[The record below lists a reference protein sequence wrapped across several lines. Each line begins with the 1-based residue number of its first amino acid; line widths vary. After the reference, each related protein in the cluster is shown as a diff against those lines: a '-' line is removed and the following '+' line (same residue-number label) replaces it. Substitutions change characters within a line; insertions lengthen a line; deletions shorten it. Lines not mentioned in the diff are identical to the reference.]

1 MGSSSRRHDHG
12 GRSRSPSPA
21 PGARASS
28 SSALIDGFFFR
39 RRRERL
45 NWRMLAA
52 IDPDQVMK
60 DVRSVPCRLAACGRM
75 TADSTDQVD
84 IESLQEVMENVT
96 FCDIEAED
104 VRYIDPNFIKLF
116 QLAQLIIEFLL
127 HSQEYLVD
135 QRDEAEAELESLRG
149 RYAKAASEQE
159 KQEAESAA
167 MKKELKTL
175 RKTLYAYQLVAKLPG
190 GLSQNN
196 TTQAVYHAASSVEF
210 QRMADMIERF
220 STRLVDAERQLRQAA
235 LQLRLLFGGML
246 TRCDFM
252 RAQAALEEMYKQERL
267 RYERELQEL
276 KTSVHKQV
284 NDEREALLE
293 EKARFEEYM
302 NRELKRK
309 SHVGQIE
316 DDDDGAAKRAAREP
330 PPKQEPEEQ
339 PKPAKT
345 DEIGAE
351 VQRLLQQ
358 LAEQQARSQREQ
370 ESTALSLAAEFDAR
384 QQDALEAV
392 QERMAAEMERIRLTL
407 IEQHNDERRTMEE
420 QLQAATREIQ
430 EMRAAMQARRSSEA
444 KPKQPTPPHSAQED
458 ADNHP
463 RLPSLTIKI
472 PQPPEPESAPVSQ
485 PQSAR
490 SEPTPPP
497 LEPTFSDEILMDV
510 EAIAE
515 AAKSTGSMDIPKE
528 DPQTEDELWETV
540 VDAMRKHT
548 ETPIQSAPWAKSL
561 FAHPVGAIQDEKN
574 NSSTLADQYL
584 AERGVTSSRIYKE
597 WGINPGIFGE
607 YSELSMQM
615 FAERMQDGD
624 AMPMYKRMR
633 SHLEKQVD
641 SIVSVYLAKAQDPSS
656 TISRRSS
663 MRKASLAFSLGPA
676 PSPNRGSTA
685 GALRRSI
692 QINPVQKVEVFD
704 QSLPVVSPVKRMS
717 FSMPAVGFA
726 ATPTASEHGRSHER
740 RASTTT
746 SASTATEGPDD
757 LDVLRAQLAALRAS
771 AQSPGSAHKQSFFS
785 NPFKKISGDIAR
797 RLFSPKADGQMP
809 SLREEHE
816 AANAGNEQV
825 FEPLEQLPPSPLKK
839 NGTPLKGFF
848 GRIGDLAESPEHDG
862 SSYSGTQS
870 DSPSRSA
877 DGESGSS
884 YTGSTQSRSRSP
896 SPPPHLQARQTQ
908 QPTQAPPR
916 AASGWGAEPVIKVS
930 VGDTGPLSLKN
941 RPHPHVVIDK
951 ARLDSAPTPTATH
964 AFPAAADPPTRRS
977 LTGRGGQGVQQSA
990 PISAP
995 SVSALRSSDGGG
1007 DDDDV
1012 GIDDLEI
1019 SSSSLSQEDSLLESI
1034 IDEDPIPSNQSSPQY
1049 VGTVPAKVIGQATG
1063 TAPSSSWTAPAAK
1076 GGVAG
1081 FDNDDDDDDMDIFDN
1096 LPDSDSLTED
1106 PPAAAAGRTS
1116 VQMPRPPQ
1124 PVSNTAAAKPP
1135 PPAAQGWAGPPQGV
1149 HVMDDLDDF
1158 DD

>member
-1 MGSSSRRHDHG
+1 MRNNTVGQHNPHAALG
-12 GRSRSPSPA
+12 LYNKETPA
-21 PGARASS
+21 EPECIPGPPD
-28 SSALIDGFFFR
+28 SALIDGFFFR

-60 DVRSVPCRLAACGRM
+60 D
-75 TADSTDQVD
+75 VD

-196 TTQAVYHAASSVEF
+196 TTQAVYHGSTTQAASSVEF

-220 STRLVDAERQLRQAA
+220 STRLVDAERQLRCEVESKMEQRIDREVAERKA
-235 LQLRLLFGGML
+235 SG
-246 TRCDFM
+246 
-252 RAQAALEEMYKQERL
+252 AALEEMYKQERL

-407 IEQHNDERRTMEE
+407 IEQH
-420 QLQAATREIQ
+420 
-430 EMRAAMQARRSSEA
+430 
-444 KPKQPTPPHSAQED
+444 
-458 ADNHP
+458 
-463 RLPSLTIKI
+463 
-472 PQPPEPESAPVSQ
+472 
-485 PQSAR
+485 
-490 SEPTPPP
+490 
-497 LEPTFSDEILMDV
+497 
-510 EAIAE
+510 AIAE

-848 GRIGDLAESPEHDG
+848 GRIGD
-862 SSYSGTQS
+862 
-870 DSPSRSA
+870 
-877 DGESGSS
+877 
-884 YTGSTQSRSRSP
+884 
-896 SPPPHLQARQTQ
+896 
-908 QPTQAPPR
+908 
-916 AASGWGAEPVIKVS
+916 
-930 VGDTGPLSLKN
+930 
-941 RPHPHVVIDK
+941 
-951 ARLDSAPTPTATH
+951 
-964 AFPAAADPPTRRS
+964 
-977 LTGRGGQGVQQSA
+977 
-990 PISAP
+990 
-995 SVSALRSSDGGG
+995 GGG